1 MSHRVLQFDS
11 DVSSS
16 SKADAL
22 QTKIKQELDTAS
34 YDLHERNVNDGS
46 RIDGTATLAA
56 KTDHDVDS
64 EANKFFDWLWNF
76 AQNNKASYNKDGTLS
91 SEGFTRARIQVHD
104 CQHLE
109 GLQEP
114 CKIGNAEKFEVQK

>member
-46 RIDGTATLAA
+46 R
-56 KTDHDVDS
+56 
-64 EANKFFDWLWNF
+64 
-76 AQNNKASYNKDGTLS
+76 KDGTDPLAGKT
-91 SEGFTRARIQVHD
+91 EHKRELGGRQV
-104 CQHLE
+104 L
-109 GLQEP
+109 
-114 CKIGNAEKFEVQK
+114 AA

>member
-22 QTKIKQELDTAS
+22 QTKIKQELDTAL

-46 RIDGTATLAA
+46 RIDGTATLAV
-56 KTDHDVDS
+56 KTDHNVDS

-91 SEGFTRARIQVHD
+91 SEGFTRVRVQVHD

-109 GLQEP
+109 GLNEP